1 MFWLLRRNSHVILNR
16 VRKASKKKCLFNFY
30 SLMQPWL
37 NWKIWFFRWF
47 GFDIAYICYS
57 YVRQNGNQNHAKF
70 SIFLFLAYTHRCTD
84 HRRLSK
90 YTKRKRSA
98 FSVRC
103 SFLNICAR
111 FILYIPGSFY
121 QLVNCHYI
129 SRHGTHTHLYKSH
142 FITAKRNCV

>member
-1 MFWLLRRNSHVILNR
+1 MHVIPNCVNKSSAKR
-16 VRKASKKKCLFNFY
+16 FVFNFY
-30 SLMQPWL
+30 SLMQPGNLVHSLIWIRYSIHSL
-37 NWKIWFFRWF
+37 FICTTKWKPK
-47 GFDIAYICYS
+47 
-57 YVRQNGNQNHAKF
+57 HAKF
-70 SIFLFLAYTHRCTD
+70 SRFLFLAYTHRCTD